1 MASSTHVFGPLP
13 LGLNRWPQPL
23 RRATTVVAGVFLAV
37 VLFTAA
43 FANWLAP
50 HPYAEQHR
58 GEQLAAPSR
67 TYPLGTDFLGRDILS
82 RLIYGSRVSLS
93 VAILVEA
100 VELLFGL
107 SLGLVAGLRGG
118 WLDLLLMRLTDLMFA
133 FPDILLAILITGIF
147 GKSFLNVFLALAL
160 VGWPGMVRLVR
171 SQVLALRGREYVEA
185 ARALGASDARI
196 MLAHLL
202 PNVAGPVVVAATVG
216 MGGIILAESTLSFLG
231 LGIQEPFPSWGL
243 MINSGW
249 ALRRSNPMLTVYPAV
264 LLASTIMAFNFLGD
278 GLRDWLDPRSR
289 VE

>member
-13 LGLNRWPQPL
+13 LKLERWPQPL
-23 RRATTVVAGVFLAV
+23 RRATTVLAGIYLAI
-37 VLFTAA
+37 VLFTAL
-43 FANWLAP
+43 FANFLAP
-50 HPYAEQHR
+50 HPYDQVDLR
-58 GEQLAAPSR
+58 NQLAAPSPAH
-67 TYPLGTDFLGRDILS
+67 PLGTDFHGRDVLS

-93 VAILVEA
+93 VALLVEG

-107 SLGLVAGLRGG
+107 TLGLIAGLRGG
-118 WLDLLLMRLTDLMFA
+118 WLDTLLMRLTDLMFA

-147 GKSFLNVFLALAL
+147 GKSFFNVFLALAL

-171 SQVLALRGREYVEA
+171 SQVLALRHREYVEA
-185 ARALGASDARI
+185 SRALGASDTRL
-196 MLAHLL
+196 MLKHLL
-202 PNVAGPVVVAATVG
+202 PNIAGPVIVAATVG
-216 MGGIILAESTLSFLG
+216 MGSIILAESTLSFLG

-264 LLASTIMAFNFLGD
+264 LLATTIMAFNFLGD

-289 VE
+289 SI

>member
-13 LGLNRWPQPL
+13 LKLERWPQPL
-23 RRATTVVAGVFLAV
+23 RRATTVLAGIYLAI
-37 VLFTAA
+37 VLFTAL
-43 FANWLAP
+43 FANFLAP
-50 HPYAEQHR
+50 HPYDQVDLR
-58 GEQLAAPSR
+58 NQLAAPSPAH
-67 TYPLGTDFLGRDILS
+67 PLGTDFHGRDVLS

-93 VAILVEA
+93 VALLVEG

-107 SLGLVAGLRGG
+107 TLGLIAGLRGG
-118 WLDLLLMRLTDLMFA
+118 WLDTLLMRLTDLMFA

-147 GKSFLNVFLALAL
+147 GKSFFNVFLALAL

-171 SQVLALRGREYVEA
+171 SQVLALRHREYVEA
-185 ARALGASDARI
+185 SRALGASDTRL
-196 MLAHLL
+196 MLKHLL
-202 PNVAGPVVVAATVG
+202 PNIAGPVIVAATVG
-216 MGGIILAESTLSFLG
+216 MGSIILAESTLSFLG

-264 LLASTIMAFNFLGD
+264 LLATTIMAFNFLGD

-289 VE
+289 AL